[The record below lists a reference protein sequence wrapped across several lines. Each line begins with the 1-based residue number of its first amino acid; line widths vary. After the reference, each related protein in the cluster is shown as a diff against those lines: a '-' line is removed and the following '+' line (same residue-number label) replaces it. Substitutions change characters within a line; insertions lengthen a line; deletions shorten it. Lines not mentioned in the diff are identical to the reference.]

1 MVHLVRS
8 LWSLLLL
15 PAALALSNEEP
26 VADAHLSTPTSRS
39 TYTLYHRIYNPIAEA
54 SSWSTRGRVSIA
66 SDGTSGWEAEVREEL
81 SSKDSREDAWYQVA
95 LGSEGEDEDA
105 SNPRFGMS
113 SVRLVSCLSGC
124 VYDGPYT
131 R

>member
-1 MVHLVRS
+1 MVNLRRS

-15 PAALALSNEEP
+15 PAALASSSEEP
-26 VADAHLSTPTSRS
+26 LPESHFSTPASRS

-54 SSWSTRGRVSIA
+54 SPWSKRGKVSVV
-66 SDGTSGWEAEVREEL
+66 SDGTSGWEAEAGEEL
-81 SSKDSREDAWYQVA
+81 SSKDSKEDAWYQVA
-95 LGSEGEDEDA
+95 LGSEGEDDDVY
-105 SNPRFGMS
+105 NPRYGMS

>member
-1 MVHLVRS
+1 MVNLRRS

-26 VADAHLSTPTSRS
+26 VAEAHLLTPTSRL

-54 SSWSTRGRVSIA
+54 SPWSKRGKVSVA
-66 SDGTSGWEAEVREEL
+66 SDGTSGWKAEVGEEL

-95 LGSEGEDEDA
+95 LGSEGEDDNVF
-105 SNPRFGMS
+105 SPRFGMS
-113 SVRLVSCLSGC
+113 SVRLVSL
-124 VYDGPYT
+124 
-131 R
+131 RLHL